1 MSTAARP
8 WFWCAFL
15 VVALAV
21 AGGLSQL
28 SSSSPDALES
38 ATLRGCEVAVTGGVE
53 RLTGECIARS
63 ATGHAMAGSPLAD
76 YSLAGGSGGL
86 AGVIGTLLTLAVA
99 GAVCWAVARTGSR
112 RDARRR
118 RRA

>member
-38 ATLRGCEVAVTGGVE
+38 ATLRGCEVAVTGGLE

-76 YSLAGGSGGL
+76 YSLAGGGV
-86 AGVIGTLLTLAVA
+86 AGMTGTLLTLAVA
-99 GAVCWAVARTGSR
+99 GALFWLIARTGSR

-118 RRA
+118 RWRA